1 MNKSRYRLPI
11 TCRLTAYVGSNDL
24 NELSPQPHP
33 QEPLCVAIYESAGR
47 VNHSF
52 AFCAAPAGAAVVES
66 RYTTTE
72 PAGDRATLESD
83 LSAAPEAEMGW
94 GARNSLAFR
103 FTDGSLISA

>member
-1 MNKSRYRLPI
+1 MRNQNPVSQRI
-11 TCRLTAYVGSNDL
+11 NV
-24 NELSPQPHP
+24 
-33 QEPLCVAIYESAGR
+33 CVDIYESAGR

-52 AFCAAPAGAAVVES
+52 ASCAAPVGAAVVGS

-94 GARNSLAFR
+94 GVRSSLAFP
-103 FTDGSLISA
+103 FTDGSLISARKR